1 MHGYSYCGYPSD
13 QDLVKETR
21 EFDISYTRDTTRL
34 GLRNQ
39 KLNTLYAL
47 WDSDF
52 AGGPLRAWHWH
63 SWVNFWKFNYDES
76 RSNFMIFWSSDN
88 DSTKHSSG
96 WDNCTQ
102 QGRCKGKVFQSNSV
116 WFDQPVTTRPTN
128 IDSTTV
134 WVKNTQSLP
143 HWLWSLV
150 MTVTSH
156 MKQSS
161 MLKSVSYA
169 QELHP

>member
-52 AGGPLRAWHWH
+52 AGGPLRA
-63 SWVNFWKFNYDES
+63 
-76 RSNFMIFWSSDN
+76 
-88 DSTKHSSG
+88 
-96 WDNCTQ
+96 
-102 QGRCKGKVFQSNSV
+102 
-116 WFDQPVTTRPTN
+116 
-128 IDSTTV
+128 
-134 WVKNTQSLP
+134 
-143 HWLWSLV
+143 
-150 MTVTSH
+150 
-156 MKQSS
+156 
-161 MLKSVSYA
+161 
-169 QELHP
+169 